1 MATCLGC
8 PAIALT
14 GLKLGMAA
22 AMGGG
27 LMGYATGRIIEEHE
41 YDIVLV
47 LLLGEEA
54 RKYFLMCRKITCK
67 NIVQEGTGYR

>member
-1 MATCLGC
+1 MPVAAALFVATCLGC

-47 LLLGEEA
+47 LLLG
-54 RKYFLMCRKITCK
+54 K
-67 NIVQEGTGYR
+67 NRGSIS